1 MVCQFC
7 KTKAAKV
14 HLTQIVENEVKKVD
28 LCEECAKEKGVNDP
42 TGFAIAD
49 LLLGLGAAQ
58 QMEEAGEAKGVE
70 LRCPECGYTQPDFK
84 KSGRLGCAHCY
95 EVFSE
100 GLDPLLKTMHKGV
113 VHRGKVPP
121 TIRKAADQ
129 AMLLGRLQKE
139 LQAAISREDFE
150 TAARLRD
157 AIKAAK
163 AVTP

>member
-7 KTKAAKV
+7 KQKEAKV

-28 LCEECAKEKGVNDP
+28 LCEACAKEKGVNDP

-58 QMEEAGEAKGVE
+58 QMEEASEAKGIE
-70 LRCPECGYTQPDFK
+70 LRCPECGYTQADFK
-84 KSGRLGCAHCY
+84 KSGRLGCSHCY

-113 VHRGKVPP
+113 VHRGKIPP
-121 TIRKAADQ
+121 AVRKVVDQ
-129 AMLLGRLQKE
+129 AARLGKLQKE
-139 LQAAISREDFE
+139 LQVAISREDFE
-150 TAARLRD
+150 TAARIRD
-157 AIKAAK
+157 EIKVAK
-163 AVTP
+163 TVTP